1 MKEWVG
7 DGKLIVIS
15 MTVSSINDAT
25 NVFDV
30 LILVMFLLF
39 LTFKKLLAF
48 LPARRYRERKCAENY
63 NK

>member
-1 MKEWVG
+1 
-7 DGKLIVIS
+7 
-15 MTVSSINDAT
+15 MTVSSVNDAT

-48 LPARRYRERKCAENY
+48 LPARRYRERK
-63 NK
+63 